1 MSDGWETAD
10 SGWETANDGW
20 ETAGEEPTA
29 LKGVL
34 DVASSMPFALAK
46 QFQGAKQAA
55 GEFLGQDQ
63 WATDAIAARKQIE
76 AEEKKVGVKFES
88 DVANAAYG
96 GVKSTL
102 QAVPAIGAAAINPL
116 LGMGMIAGGTGAD
129 AYGKYRARGGTKEE
143 AALGG
148 ALEGGIE
155 GATEALPLGFI
166 LKRLGKDGFIN
177 FVKGLAVR
185 EGFGEQVATIGQ
197 DAVDT
202 AIANPNKTWTDYLKE
217 RPGAALDTAI
227 ATGVQVGLM
236 GGASAAGRRLAP
248 TQTSVSDDVKSNL
261 DALDKAKEEQKR
273 TQGEGTLYVGKDG
286 DVTNELP
293 RKIEESPE
301 QLEAARTELQRQL
314 QEKATRNVEG
324 QQLEILDEAGN
335 VIERPQELDLQP
347 QATQAEAPISPASS
361 KPDSPEFKEWF
372 GKSTLTDVDGEPQ
385 VYYHGSDQDFESFRP
400 NKKGL
405 IFVSKSSN
413 FVDSFPTKNISGEG
427 KNTYPVYVRLEK
439 PFKYYNR
446 EARIEVLDK
455 IFSNPNLPTFQSG
468 GRLIRYIPDVGN
480 SNWAGTKQEINLK
493 MERGDWFTL
502 ERPEV
507 IKAIKDSGHD
517 GMFVKEGGGDQI
529 AVFDPNQ
536 LKSVYNRGTWSRDTP
551 EISASNNSYMGAI
564 PISGPD
570 LTPNT
575 VRPWNEFLEG
585 LKTEANLRKAG
596 GLPAL
601 DEARIRKMERYI
613 RSQAFDDNA
622 QPIALPESLIIPE
635 SGGQVDVKA
644 MVSHIV
650 NLEQVGPSARA
661 DLIALMKDIGPYIEN
676 VKIQLADTPKVS
688 FEGGREVP
696 AYYTSMDH
704 RIVSGRDGFDVR
716 TMMHELVHAAT
727 VRAIIA
733 HVDSAGNPRKGAP
746 QFITE
751 LNKIY
756 NDIKAKAVP
765 LKRVDSDKVDYY
777 LNGGRIYGLE
787 NLREFA
793 SEVMTNRYLQK
804 MMSEMKGP
812 ASPKPLLKRFFEA
825 VSKMLGISNKGSE
838 TMLTRSMSLI
848 GDIMEYQKNSAADV
862 ERLMGRFKGSENLR
876 SLISEMGT
884 NPDHP
889 NATQSVKISTPEAA
903 KAAQIEKVSGE
914 TYIPKNPEI
923 DDNLIAKIAKEP
935 DGSKTWNLTP
945 GANAR
950 AELANSTLVKT
961 VYQLMNNAYK
971 RGEYNIT
978 KMVKPAQD
986 TFISIL
992 RNPQKAIVS
1001 HDILMREMKKG
1012 NDYTAEELR
1021 GAGVSDDIIKAHL
1034 EFRAMMQDALEKQNR
1049 VLRDKGLP
1057 EVTALESYVSS
1068 RWSGPW
1074 RVNIKD
1080 SEGNVVWQ
1088 VAEHSKKKAM
1098 DAVEWIKQKEPN
1110 LVYDEP
1116 KYRKGFERGDN
1127 VEAGYLDMLKVLDKD
1142 DPRVATLE
1150 SIYKDYLLN
1159 NTENVSSQ
1167 EKHFLKKKGVR
1178 GFAGDRAWSDTD
1190 IRDFFEQQFAYAENA
1205 YRWSEAQKSMED
1217 VKKLI
1222 NNKDLQESQ
1231 KNNIQFSK
1239 EYIKNQLGFG
1249 KSEAFEA
1256 IDNGAARLLGTSPQ
1270 ELQKYMGAAKTLF
1283 YLSKLGLSLPF
1294 TVTQFLQ
1301 PAITTP
1307 GWHSK
1312 LSTEGIK
1319 HNPIQTTFKSLYGG
1333 AQAALWHYGTFFNSP
1348 ELTKAAE
1355 KTMSKLDIEAAKYM
1369 EANGVVDINPM
1380 TDIKKGLRP
1389 AAVNAVAAPFE
1400 FTIKHSEVVA
1410 RSMAFMGFVD
1420 HLKQSGKYDLKSA
1433 DGRLELFQKA
1443 EDMTNLSMT
1452 DYRTQERALVFE
1464 KMGLTGDAAA
1474 TLHSYQINNLMQL
1487 LKFGQEAANG
1497 NPRPL
1502 FMMVAMQAM
1511 AAGLTGLWFI
1521 DDLDDLINNLKKLL
1535 PHDQYMKV
1543 KDFSLKNLMVQN
1555 LPDIAS
1561 YGLVSAITGTNI
1573 HTRMNAS
1580 DQIPMWPFEST
1591 EDPVKN
1597 VAGVFPFIQD
1607 TINTGMGLATA
1618 ASPSSSPKE
1627 RMAGLYAAAPTVAKG
1642 PMENLPQFERNGV
1655 SLNPKNL
1662 QEGQIRR
1669 TEEEKSLRNYGLRSI
1684 REQKQKD
1691 SEFAL
1696 SKVERQLQDRVKSQ
1710 STKAMDYITSG
1721 DPKSAVEHLIKYDQ
1735 LGGDP
1740 QAFINRIPQ
1749 AKIAEVTTEL
1759 QRRALQAQAGTK
1771 SSILKYQRYLQQ
1783 VQ

>member
-116 LGMGMIAGGTGAD
+116 LGMGMIAGGTGAE

-155 GATEALPLGFI
+155 GATEALPLGFL
-166 LKRLGKDGFIN
+166 LKRMGKDGFIN
-177 FVKGLAVR
+177 FVKGLAIR
-185 EGFGEQVATIGQ
+185 EGLGEQVATLAQ

-227 ATGVQVGLM
+227 ATGVQVSLM

-314 QEKATRNVEG
+314 QEKATRDVEG
-324 QQLEILDEAGN
+324 QQLELIDESGK
-335 VIERPQELDLQP
+335 VIERQQELDLQP
-347 QATQAEAPISPASS
+347 QVETVAPSQSTPKEDVAIRERNEARQKERQGWLDLADDAFKRARDAKSDRVKEQAMSEFTVYADKAEAIKNQMEKETPLVSDTGSIFAPDESGTVNRLVDIQKLPSYDKETGEFNPIEYLTNIR
-361 KPDSPEFKEWF
+361 DSH
-372 GKSTLTDVDGEPQ
+372 V
-385 VYYHGSDQDFESFRP
+385 
-400 NKKGL
+400 
-405 IFVSKSSN
+405 
-413 FVDSFPTKNISGEG
+413 EG
-427 KNTYPVYVRLEK
+427 KNRAYRTVYDMILKAFSKMPEGRIPRFALDIDPLTKKPRDLSYDRTGNMGKDAAGQYDPNTDVVWLGRKGETEGTLVHETIHALTSRLLHLYKPTDVRVRGLYKIYESVIND
-439 PFKYYNR
+439 PAFKGQYGTLDIH
-446 EARIEVLDK
+446 EFLAETFSSPAFQARLA
-455 IFSNPNLPTFQSG
+455 QH
-468 GRLIRYIPDVGN
+468 
-480 SNWAGTKQEINLK
+480 QLK
-493 MERGDWFTL
+493 GIATTARNTL
-502 ERPEV
+502 H
-507 IKAIKDSGHD
+507 AI
-517 GMFVKEGGGDQI
+517 VKE
-529 AVFDPNQ
+529 
-536 LKSVYNRGTWSRDTP
+536 
-551 EISASNNSYMGAI
+551 
-564 PISGPD
+564 
-570 LTPNT
+570 
-575 VRPWNEFLEG
+575 
-585 LKTEANLRKAG
+585 
-596 GLPAL
+596 
-601 DEARIRKMERYI
+601 
-613 RSQAFDDNA
+613 
-622 QPIALPESLIIPE
+622 
-635 SGGQVDVKA
+635 
-644 MVSHIV
+644 
-650 NLEQVGPSARA
+650 
-661 DLIALMKDIGPYIEN
+661 
-676 VKIQLADTPKVS
+676 
-688 FEGGREVP
+688 
-696 AYYTSMDH
+696 
-704 RIVSGRDGFDVR
+704 IVSVLGYKSHSPENRIFTNALEEIVFNTEKLVDLYAENKKSFDE
-716 TMMHELVHAAT
+716 MWL
-727 VRAIIA
+727 
-733 HVDSAGNPRKGAP
+733 
-746 QFITE
+746 
-751 LNKIY
+751 
-756 NDIKAKAVP
+756 KAVP
-765 LKRVDSDKVDYY
+765 SSVNVESIPTRTSRSIDAITNNSISMAKAAAKAQLSD
-777 LNGGRIYGLE
+777 
-787 NLREFA
+787 
-793 SEVMTNRYLQK
+793 
-804 MMSEMKGP
+804 
-812 ASPKPLLKRFFEA
+812 
-825 VSKMLGISNKGSE
+825 
-838 TMLTRSMSLI
+838 
-848 GDIMEYQKNSAADV
+848 
-862 ERLMGRFKGSENLR
+862 
-876 SLISEMGT
+876 
-884 NPDHP
+884 PD
-889 NATQSVKISTPEAA
+889 TA

-914 TYIPKNPEI
+914 MYIPKNPEI
-923 DDNLIAKIAKEP
+923 NDDLIAKISKEP
-935 DGSKTWNLTP
+935 DGSNTWNLTP

-961 VYQLMNNAYK
+961 VYRLMNNAYK

-1021 GAGVSDDIIKAHL
+1021 AAGVSDDIIKAHL

-1127 VEAGYLDMLKVLDKD
+1127 VEAGYLDMLKALDKD

-1312 LSTEGIK
+1312 LSTDGIK

-1420 HLKQSGKYDLKSA
+1420 HLKQSGKYDLKTST
-1433 DGRLELFQKA
+1433 GRLELFQKA

-1561 YGLVSAITGTNI
+1561 YGLVSAVTGTNI

-1597 VAGVFPFIQD
+1597 IAGVFPFVQD

-1740 QAFINRIPQ
+1740 QAFLNRIPQ
-1749 AKIAEVTTEL
+1749 AKIAEITTEL
-1759 QRRALQAQAGTK
+1759 QRRALQAQGGTK